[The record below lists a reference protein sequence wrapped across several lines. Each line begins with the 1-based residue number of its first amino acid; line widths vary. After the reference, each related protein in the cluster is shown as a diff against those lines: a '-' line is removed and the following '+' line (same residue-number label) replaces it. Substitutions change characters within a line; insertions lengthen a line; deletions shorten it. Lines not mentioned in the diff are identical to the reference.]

1 MDMILYQGYILS
13 LNGALETGK
22 LIVGVFIFV
31 MFCLG
36 IYFVTKFIGKQKV
49 FNSKNSNVNII
60 ETIAVAPQK
69 YLQLI
74 KVTNEYILIG
84 ITKDNIIFIKELD
97 KDEVVISNN
106 EVEVSFK
113 KYLDKFKSK
122 SRNE

>member
-1 MDMILYQGYILS
+1 MDMILNQGYILS
-13 LNGALETGK
+13 LNGARETSE
-22 LIVGVFIFV
+22 LIVVVLLFA

-49 FNSKNSNVNII
+49 FNNKNSNISII
-60 ETIAVAPQK
+60 ETITVAPQK

-74 KVTNEYILIG
+74 KVTNKYLLIG

-97 KDEVVISNN
+97 SEELVINNN
-106 EVEVSFK
+106 EIEVSFK

>member
-1 MDMILYQGYILS
+1 MDMILNQGYILS
-13 LNGALETGK
+13 LSVIRETSK
-22 LIVGVFIFV
+22 MIVVVLLFV

-36 IYFVTKFIGKQKV
+36 IYYVTKFIGKQKV
-49 FNSKNSNVNII
+49 FNNKNANISII
-60 ETIAVAPQK
+60 ETITVAPQK

-74 KVTNEYILIG
+74 KVSNKYLLIG

-97 KDEVVISNN
+97 NEELVINNTEVDD
-106 EVEVSFK
+106 SFK